1 MEADIITARILHFVF
16 GVFWAGTAFFMA
28 VILEP
33 RLRALGP
40 TVQRPVM
47 VAIFPVMVP
56 AMMLSGTVTIAS
68 GLYLLVNLWGGMDVF
83 LDAEW
88 GRAIFG
94 GLIASTL
101 AFASGI
107 TTSIQG
113 KKMIRLGDS
122 IQGRPPTS
130 EEMADLMRLLS
141 QLGLLGRTTA
151 VLVLIAIVAMA
162 SARFL

>member
-1 MEADIITARILHFVF
+1 MDADIILARILHFAF

-40 TVQRPVM
+40 TIQRPVM

-56 AMMLSGTVTIAS
+56 AMMLSGTITIAS

-83 LDAEW
+83 LDSDW
-88 GRAIFG
+88 GKAIFV
-94 GLIASTL
+94 GLIAAAL

-107 TTSIQG
+107 TTSVQG
-113 KKMIRLGDS
+113 KKMIRMGDA
-122 IQGRPPTS
+122 IQGRAPTP
-130 EEMADLMRLLS
+130 EEIAGLTRLSS

-162 SARFL
+162 SARYL

>member
-1 MEADIITARILHFVF
+1 METDIIAARILHFVF

-40 TVQRPVM
+40 TIQRPVM

-56 AMMLSGTVTIAS
+56 AMMLSGTITILS

-83 LDAEW
+83 LDREW
-88 GRAIFG
+88 GRAIFA
-94 GLIASTL
+94 GLIAALL

-107 TTSIQG
+107 MTSIQG
-113 KKMIRLGDS
+113 KKLFRMGDA
-122 IQGRPPTS
+122 IQGRPPTP
-130 EEMADLMRLLS
+130 EEMSGMTRLSS
-141 QLGLLGRTTA
+141 QLTLLGRTTA
-151 VLVLIAIVAMA
+151 VLVLIALVTMA
-162 SARFL
+162 SARYL